1 MNQQFQEQN
10 ENIRR
15 KRIQRIFRS
24 FDNSLAGTFPQLLDE
39 QNVTVSDIDEQNN
52 QWEYQQNSRKRRI
65 K

>member
-1 MNQQFQEQN
+1 MKQQFQERN

-24 FDNSLAGTFPQLLDE
+24 LDNSLAGTFPQLLDE